1 MMKRVSK
8 LDLHGVKHED
18 AKKSVIL
25 FIENH
30 WGEDGENLEIITGHS
45 NEMKQIVRDVL
56 AEYKLECKEGSFDGR
71 NMGMIRTEL

>member
-1 MMKRVSK
+1 MKRVSK